1 MTKINH
7 LSTFKCLD
15 TYNLYGW
22 AKTHIMDKHLLT
34 GEVKWL
40 AQDEINKRDLNIIR
54 EGTKGRILEVHLFRI
69 VV

>member
-7 LSTFKCLD
+7 LSTFKYLD
-15 TYNLYGW
+15 RYNLYGW
-22 AKTHIMDKHLLT
+22 AKTHIMGKHLPT

-54 EGTKGRILEVHLFRI
+54 EGTKGRILEVHLSRI